1 MLRTC
6 LLRIWRDNYD
16 NIKGELAT
24 GVRIIILP
32 LFDGEPELQSNG
44 QVKYRTFDGSGN
56 ERTTSLTKMVLY
68 AQRKLKLDPIP
79 NQDQF
84 QKLQDAVVEW
94 AATNIT
100 ADAYQFRFVDGKDIV
115 EGYANGPKSCM
126 KGKKGQLELYV
137 RNPEKVKLAII
148 SKDGKDVGRALL
160 WTADDG
166 TKFLDRVYPGNG
178 MVAYAARQYAT
189 EQGWAYKKYDGIGGA
204 CTVDDLTVTLRHPL
218 NARIPYLDS
227 LSALRAL
234 DTETITLGIQNN
246 VGNNRYTTIGDYEGT
261 CGIYSSNVKFL
272 DGGLAPF
279 PYNLNTA
286 RTYRAIDICYWRPNY
301 NHQFIA
307 YSIQFSQRT
316 VKDRALRKN
325 DMIFCCNDKFWHPD
339 TVVPFE
345 GSWYFKWDLRKVR
358 NEDRYVPKRNV
369 KKYRITEIIQGED
382 GNGFIHNME
391 EEA

>member
-1 MLRTC
+1 MLEAC
-6 LLRIWRDNYD
+6 LTQIYGKNY
-16 NIKGELAT
+16 NTVTGGLAMD
-24 GVRIIILP
+24 VHKHILP
-32 LFDGEPELQSNG
+32 VFDREPELQPNG
-44 QVKYRTFDGSGN
+44 RLKYRTLDNTGN

-68 AQRKLKLDPIP
+68 AQHKLKLTTLPL
-79 NQDQF
+79 QDQF

-94 AATNIT
+94 AATNMT
-100 ADAYQFRFVDGKDIV
+100 TDAYQFRFVDGKDIV

-137 RNPEKVKLAII
+137 RNPEKVKLVII

-178 MVAYAARQYAT
+178 MVAYAARQYAKN
-189 EQGWAYKKYDGIGGA
+189 QGWAYKKSDGIGGD

-234 DTETITLGIQNN
+234 DTETLTLGIQNN
-246 VGNNRYTTIGDYEGT
+246 VGNNRYMVVGDYEGT
-261 CGIYSSNVKFL
+261 CRIFSSNIKFL

-279 PYNLNTA
+279 PYNSSTS
-286 RTYRAIDICYWRPNY
+286 RTFRGSDVNHWRPNY
-301 NHQFIA
+301 DHQFIA

-316 VKDRALRKN
+316 AKVRSLRKN
-325 DMIFCCNDKFWHPD
+325 DNIFNCNGQFWH
-339 TVVPFE
+339 TVTMVPFE